1 MESPL
6 LGPSGAPNVILR
18 IVNIE
23 YYLAPPIP
31 EVDACWSSL
40 EGSPVTHVPV
50 VRIYGSTPQ
59 GQKACL
65 HVHQVGMEPAEGEDV
80 ATASSTSCRH
90 YEAVC
95 TCQPSHPPHRH
106 SLTFMCPTMKT
117 FPRMQMEVGN
127 RV

>member
-1 MESPL
+1 MESPF
-6 LGPSGAPNVILR
+6 LGPSSDPNVILR

-50 VRIYGSTPQ
+50 VRIYGSTPM

-65 HVHQVGMEPAEGEDV
+65 HVHQVTVD
-80 ATASSTSCRH
+80 
-90 YEAVC
+90 
-95 TCQPSHPPHRH
+95 PSHVAYAALI
-106 SLTFMCPTMKT
+106 SALCCLMT
-117 FPRMQMEVGN
+117 QG
-127 RV
+127 